1 MSADLVTLR
10 KLMALPSE
18 SFALSSGALVMVD
31 AQNTYAEGIM
41 QLDHVQEAVKQCAEL
56 LARAR
61 AAKIP
66 IVHIQHTA
74 GAGSPYDLDAP
85 IGAIMDAVKPV
96 EGEAVIVK
104 GYPNSFHATN
114 LHELLQGKNVK
125 NLVVAGFM
133 THMCI
138 NSTARGAFNLGYN
151 VVVPAD
157 CTATRD
163 LPSDDGTVVL
173 AKDVQRVALAALGDC
188 FAHVVTRHTSIPE

>member
-1 MSADLVTLR
+1 MMRRPPRSTQSRSSAASDVYKR
-10 KLMALPSE
+10 
-18 SFALSSGALVMVD
+18 
-31 AQNTYAEGIM
+31 Q
-41 QLDHVQEAVKQCAEL
+41 
-56 LARAR
+56 
-61 AAKIP
+61 
-66 IVHIQHTA
+66 
-74 GAGSPYDLDAP
+74 
-85 IGAIMDAVKPV
+85 IMDAVKPV

-157 CTATRD
+157 CLSLIHISEPTR
-163 LPSDDGTVVL
+163 PY
-173 AKDVQRVALAALGDC
+173 
-188 FAHVVTRHTSIPE
+188 